1 MAFAFSRS
9 IMATRTQF
17 WVAQALLGWILEAET
32 PLFSRYVATHAGAIS
47 ISCEMYKTLAGAT
60 LLAHRSFCATKQ
72 KRQKLG
78 LRACSTPFNA
88 AIVLRCRFGSLG
100 GRPRTGPG
108 SPLDAHGVHLPRPGH
123 PKSGLGATFG
133 RPVGGQGTSRHVPET
148 ALGAQNGPRANFRRF
163 FGDFGGF
170 FIDNCKICQQF
181 SKDFGTTLVLSFLF
195 SSAPFLCCCV
205 A

>member
-1 MAFAFSRS
+1 MFSG
-9 IMATRTQF
+9 
-17 WVAQALLGWILEAET
+17 LILQAET
-32 PLFSRYVATHAGAIS
+32 PRFPNLFEAHAHAVS
-47 ISCEMYKTLAGAT
+47 ISCEVYKTLAGAT
-60 LLAHRSFCATKQ
+60 FLAHRSFCATKQ

-100 GRPRTGPG
+100 GRPRTGQG
-108 SPLDAHGVHLPRPGH
+108 SPLDAHGVHLLRPGH

-181 SKDFGTTLVLSFLF
+181 SKDFGTALVLSFLF